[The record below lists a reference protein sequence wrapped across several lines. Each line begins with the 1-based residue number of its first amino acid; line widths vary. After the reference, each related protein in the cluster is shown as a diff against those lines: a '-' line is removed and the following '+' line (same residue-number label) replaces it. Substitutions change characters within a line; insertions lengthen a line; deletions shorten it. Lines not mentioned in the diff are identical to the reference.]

1 MRKQYS
7 ELSGVSPEIIA
18 GAIQAGGQIIGNIG
32 TPDEIKWSFP
42 QCGKKPL
49 FTFTQKHKDWQE
61 CVKRETDLNRSA
73 MIKGAST
80 RPGEQE
86 NFFKNNAT
94 WLVPI
99 GIVVGVLIINQIKK

>member
-1 MRKQYS
+1 MRKQNS
-7 ELSGVSPEIIA
+7 ELSGVSPQIIA
-18 GAIQAGGQIIGNIG
+18 GAIQAGGQIFSNIG

-49 FTFTQKHKDWQE
+49 FTFTQKHKDWKA

-80 RPGEQE
+80 RPEE
-86 NFFKNNAT
+86 NFFKKNQT
-94 WLVPI
+94 WLIPI
-99 GIVVGVLIINQIKK
+99 GIVAGLIVINQIKK